1 MSEDGAR
8 LNIKVFRFGDA
19 PHQARIEGRDIVD
32 VIEKG
37 EEFLSNVR
45 RKYE

>member
-1 MSEDGAR
+1 MCGDGAR
-8 LNIKVFRFGDA
+8 LNIKIFQFGDA
-19 PHQARIEGRDIVD
+19 PHQTRIEGRDIVD

>member
-1 MSEDGAR
+1 MADTGAW

-19 PHQARIEGRDIVD
+19 PHQTRIEGRDIVD
-32 VIEKG
+32 VLEKG